1 MQLGRA
7 MRLGIWVSVIISLP
21 VITSVVHL
29 AGGLS
34 RAVSYLYIAP
44 IITAAI
50 FLGDIAG
57 MIVAIAAG
65 LSTLVVPLDAS
76 IGRQSALLEIFT
88 TFCVFYGVAI
98 LAARLSARWQ
108 LRAQELSSLVS
119 VGQALGGKLRIDELL
134 QMMAR
139 YAAEITRSKGCS
151 ILLLD
156 PKSNTLSVKA
166 SYGLSP
172 EYLDRYPL
180 PVPASSLDEEAL
192 RGSIVS
198 VNDISSEPRVGDQ
211 TTMKK
216 EGVRSLAIVPLLK
229 GDGPLGVIRVYGA
242 SPRQFTAYE
251 RRLLWGFA
259 GQAASAIQNA
269 RLYEDIRS
277 NYWETV
283 RALAR
288 AIEAKD
294 PYTLGH
300 SERVTRYAVQLALH
314 LGLPENQVE
323 QVAFGSILHDVGKIG
338 VSEHILDKAE
348 GLSLSDETL
357 ARLHPLIGRSIVAP
371 VEFLG
376 PSSDIILY
384 HHERWD
390 GTGYP
395 EGLAKEDIPYLARL
409 VAVPNVY
416 DLLTSDRPERNG
428 MLPQEAMARIRDGA
442 GTEFEAEIVAAFDS
456 CMRASHR
463 HEAPEPKR
471 SPLFDLTGGGEPD

>member
-7 MRLGIWVSVIISLP
+7 MRLGIWAAVIISLP
-21 VITSVVHL
+21 VITYIVYL

-34 RAVSYLYIAP
+34 RAVSFLYIGP

-50 FLGDIAG
+50 FLGDVPG

-65 LSTLVVPLDAS
+65 VCTLRVPLDVSMA
-76 IGRQSALLEIFT
+76 RHATLLDTFT
-88 TFCVFYGVAI
+88 RFCIFYGVAI
-98 LAARLSARWQ
+98 LAARLAARWQ
-108 LRAQELSSLVS
+108 LRATELSSLVS
-119 VGQALGGKLRIDELL
+119 VGQALGGKLRTDELL

-151 ILLLD
+151 ILLLN
-156 PKSNTLSVKA
+156 PKDDTLSVKA

-172 EYLDRYPL
+172 EYLNRYPL
-180 PVPASSLDEEAL
+180 PVRASSLDEEAL

-198 VNDISSEPRVGDQ
+198 VSNIVTEPRVADQ
-211 TTMKK
+211 RTMKK
-216 EGVRSLAIVPLLK
+216 EGVASLAIIPLMK
-229 GDGPLGVIRVYGA
+229 NDGPLGVIRVYGA
-242 SPRQFTAYE
+242 APRRFTAHE

-259 GQAASAIQNA
+259 GQAASAIENA
-269 RLYEDIRS
+269 QLYEDIRK

-314 LGLPENQVE
+314 LGLNEKQVE
-323 QVAFGSILHDVGKIG
+323 QVAFGAILHDVGKIG

-348 GLSLSDETL
+348 RLSISDETL

-371 VEFLG
+371 VEFLRS
-376 PSSDIILY
+376 SSDIVMY
-384 HHERWD
+384 HHERFD
-390 GTGYP
+390 GKGYP
-395 EGLAKEDIPYLARL
+395 ENLVGEDIPYLARL

-416 DLLTSDRPERNG
+416 DQLTSDRPERNG
-428 MLPQEAMARIRDGA
+428 MLPEDAMQVIRDGA
-442 GTEFEAEIVAAFDS
+442 GTEFDPEIVAAFDA
-456 CMRASHR
+456 CIKASDIHA
-463 HEAPEPKR
+463 APE
-471 SPLFDLTGGGEPD
+471 SQHYPLHDLTGGEPA